1 VVEAGG
7 RVAAHRVCHP
17 FLSPQVIS
25 IAVSRSIGDSLFK
38 LPEFCRGA
46 PPALTAEPWV
56 MARQLRLAED
66 WFVLLACDGV
76 FDVMTL
82 EVRRRLSSRCFLLV
96 FS

>member
-1 VVEAGG
+1 
-7 RVAAHRVCHP
+7 
-17 FLSPQVIS
+17 
-25 IAVSRSIGDSLFK
+25 
-38 LPEFCRGA
+38 
-46 PPALTAEPWV
+46 